1 MNKKKIIKN
10 LHPNSYTLFPNQ
22 GFTLMETLVA
32 VALFSVLSVAAVG
45 VFIYTMRGAA
55 RAKTIRQ
62 LKQNGN
68 LILERVERSVRDAQV
83 IRKEPNQE
91 CDTTSH
97 SQLYY
102 ADQNGNYHLLRCGV
116 DEEETGYGQL
126 EKDGIILNDKEI
138 DVTSCEFVC
147 TASQPQTVD
156 FSMTMSLNG
165 IEQEFSLFV
174 SQRDY

>member
-1 MNKKKIIKN
+1 MKK
-10 LHPNSYTLFPNQ
+10 

-32 VALFSVLSVAAVG
+32 VALFSILSMAAVG
-45 VFIYTMRGAA
+45 VFIYVMRGAA

-68 LILERVERSVRDAQV
+68 LVLDRVERAVRDAQQ
-83 IRKEPNQE
+83 IRKEPDQI
-91 CDTTSH
+91 CDSSSH

-102 ADQNGNYHLLRCGV
+102 TDQNGNYHLLRCGI

-138 DVTSCEFVC
+138 DVVSCQFVC

-156 FSMTMSLNG
+156 FYMEMSLNG
-165 IEQEFSLFV
+165 VSEEFSLFV